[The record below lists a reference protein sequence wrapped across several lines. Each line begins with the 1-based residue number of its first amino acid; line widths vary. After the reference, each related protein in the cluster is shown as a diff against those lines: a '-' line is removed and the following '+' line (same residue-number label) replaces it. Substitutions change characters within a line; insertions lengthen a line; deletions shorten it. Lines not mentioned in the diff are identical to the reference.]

1 MTSGDDGPIELQ
13 LPDGGQA
20 LMTFED
26 EAARLGADGIELVG
40 VLVRADG
47 SERDVERAIRAEADG
62 LGLTC
67 ESSSEHPTVIV
78 IRRG

>member
-1 MTSGDDGPIELQ
+1 MTSGEDGPIELQ
-13 LPDGGQA
+13 LPDGGQI

-26 EAARLGADGIELVG
+26 DAARNGEDGVELVG
-40 VLVRADG
+40 ALVRADG
-47 SERDVERAIRAEADG
+47 SERDIERAIRAEAGG